1 MINYLYL
8 DTADYSR
15 VMGIALESYLVT
27 KMESGHIE
35 DLAIN
40 SAEFFESSY
49 HCVSALS
56 QELLKKIMP
65 ISKTIIEIK
74 EMHDLSDLGSERK
87 DVLEQVLKVIER
99 NLNGDA

>member
-40 SAEFFESSY
+40 SAFKSR
-49 HCVSALS
+49 VA
-56 QELLKKIMP
+56 
-65 ISKTIIEIK
+65 
-74 EMHDLSDLGSERK
+74 
-87 DVLEQVLKVIER
+87 
-99 NLNGDA
+99 